1 MVREIG
7 VQDLLD
13 VVTLPYVVHHVDPA
27 RARRAWLHGRAVVID
42 SARARAAEGRPGSN
56 YSCLGTPEDLETL
69 MSHLVESAPRPW
81 RVSVEQPARPPA
93 SWVLSSTVQWHW
105 MTTSNR
111 VPAGARWRVETL
123 DGVRD
128 AVEIDELMDAASS
141 GSFARPGQPG
151 VEVWMG
157 IREMARH
164 ASRLL
169 AAGALQRMHDRTL
182 HVRGVSV
189 LPETRGAGAGRAL
202 SAALTNY
209 ALAHGSAVATLGVYT
224 DNDVAVR
231 MYESMGYRIVH
242 TFRSGDVAP

>member
-1 MVREIG
+1 
-7 VQDLLD
+7 
-13 VVTLPYVVHHVDPA
+13 
-27 RARRAWLHGRAVVID
+27 
-42 SARARAAEGRPGSN
+42 
-56 YSCLGTPEDLETL
+56 
-69 MSHLVESAPRPW
+69 MSHLARTAPRPW
-81 RVSVEQPARPPA
+81 RVSVEQPALPPA
-93 SWVLSSTVQWHW
+93 SWVLSSTHLWHW
-105 MTTSNR
+105 MATTGR
-111 VPAGARWRVETL
+111 VPTGSRWRVETL

-128 AVEIDELMDAASS
+128 AVEIDELLDAANVDSL
-141 GSFARPGQPG
+141 ARPGQPG

-209 ALAHGSAVATLGVYT
+209 ALGHGSTLATLGVYA
-224 DNDVAVR
+224 DNRVAVR
-231 MYESMGYRIVH
+231 LYESMGYRTVH
-242 TFRSGDVAP
+242 TFISGDVAP